1 MELPFSWVVFKKLED
16 LAIKCWLMVQGLK
29 VGLVN
34 KSNSA
39 KFRMCDSVRG
49 RGKKI
54 NMRELNLTYAK
65 VNALAVK
72 N

>member
-1 MELPFSWVVFKKLED
+1 
-16 LAIKCWLMVQGLK
+16 
-29 VGLVN
+29 
-34 KSNSA
+34 
-39 KFRMCDSVRG
+39 MCDSVRG

-72 N
+72 NQMNIF

>member
-1 MELPFSWVVFKKLED
+1 MLVHKLWC
-16 LAIKCWLMVQGLK
+16 KSK

-54 NMRELNLTYAK
+54 NMRELNLIYAK